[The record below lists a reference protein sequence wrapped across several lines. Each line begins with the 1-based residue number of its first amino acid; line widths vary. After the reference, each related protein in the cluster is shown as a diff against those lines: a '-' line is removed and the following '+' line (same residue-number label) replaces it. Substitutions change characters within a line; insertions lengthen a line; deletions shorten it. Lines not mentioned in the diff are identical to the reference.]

1 MEVNDKYEFNEVDT
15 TFLVCQLTTQSNGRV
30 IWQMESPHPN
40 PPSFKFGFQ
49 KLWRSADI
57 VFLVCHLTSHRLW
70 KSADMIFLV
79 CDLTRSH

>member
-40 PPSFKFGFQ
+40 PPSFQVPSPETLAKCRYSVSS
-49 KLWRSADI
+49 LS
-57 VFLVCHLTSHRLW
+57 L
-70 KSADMIFLV
+70 
-79 CDLTRSH
+79 DLT